1 MDLKENF
8 SKNVRELRRLK
19 HKTMDEFAVEL
30 GIGKSTLQG
39 IEQKKSNSTLETVQT
54 VAGRLGVS
62 PLALLS
68 DEMEPQKQM
77 ASANLMGTLELFRH
91 LGKGEKERG
100 LDLFAELVDLLSGPQ
115 LQEEFHES
123 N

>member
-100 LDLFAELVDLLSGPQ
+100 LDLFAKLVDLLSGPQ